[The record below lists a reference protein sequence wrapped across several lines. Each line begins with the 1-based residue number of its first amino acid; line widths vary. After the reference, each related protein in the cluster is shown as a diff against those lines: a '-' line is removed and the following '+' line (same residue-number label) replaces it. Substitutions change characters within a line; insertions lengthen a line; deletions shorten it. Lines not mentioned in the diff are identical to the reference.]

1 MQWVRRRERR
11 KPDTFDKVLI
21 GIHIIRHQVA
31 EHWYHYDDDDDEQD
45 AQMQCDIAEL
55 NATLEGIGV
64 IYLLQEIIVH
74 MAKLQTHESATF
86 LQHSVSFLLIN

>member
-1 MQWVRRRERR
+1 MKMVRRRERD

-45 AQMQCDIAEL
+45 AQM
-55 NATLEGIGV
+55 
-64 IYLLQEIIVH
+64 
-74 MAKLQTHESATF
+74 
-86 LQHSVSFLLIN
+86 